1 MNHTEKI
8 LLQLTAR
15 ALFDSPTDFE
25 PASTDWAALYR
36 EASSQSLT
44 ILLWDALTEEE
55 RRFLPKKVAW
65 YWEQDML
72 THLLNN
78 EQLLREQQQV
88 IQLLTEAKIPCV
100 ILKGSSAAIYYP
112 NPALR
117 TMGDID
123 ILVKPEQQMEV
134 VHLLQGQGYGDA
146 VGGEHHC
153 HVALHKEDYAV
164 EVHREV
170 NGLFLGKKS
179 KCVQRIRRYLEDA
192 LERRQYI
199 DSLPGQTD
207 SGSALSDGRP
217 NSQTDRFDDR
227 QNRLESR
234 LDGLSVLSED
244 QPDNRSISLGDRPDD
259 LSVTPEDQPDNR
271 PILFDSSPDSL
282 PVLADDQQAVVLLL
296 HKLEHF
302 LTSGLGLRQ
311 VCDWAVFVKEKLNAQ
326 RPDGKR
332 LWKNLEPLLKDFG
345 LLTFAGVMTRVCID
359 YLVLPREAAPWAMAY
374 DGQIAEKVIE
384 QVLREGN
391 FGKKVDRYG
400 ERLFA
405 DPYSSNR
412 VISFIR
418 VLNDACREHWPICDR
433 HQILM
438 PVAPFVLLGRYC
450 VQRKKGER
458 PRLRLIQKYRQ
469 GGRDQKLYKELKPFI
484 AE

>member
-15 ALFDSPTDFE
+15 ALFDSPTDFD
-25 PASTDWAALYR
+25 PAATDWAALYR
-36 EASSQSLT
+36 EASNQSLT

-55 RRFLPKKVAW
+55 RRFLPKTVAW

-72 THLLNN
+72 IHLLNN
-78 EQLLREQQQV
+78 EQLRNEQQH
-88 IQLLTEAKIPCV
+88 ILQLLTGAKIPCV

-112 NPALR
+112 NPTLR

-123 ILVKPEQQMEV
+123 ILVKPEHQMEV
-134 VHLLQGQGYGDA
+134 VHILQEQGYGDV
-146 VGGEHHC
+146 VGDEHHC
-153 HVALHKEDYAV
+153 HMALHKEDYTI

-199 DSLPGQTD
+199 DG
-207 SGSALSDGRP
+207 
-217 NSQTDRFDDR
+217 
-227 QNRLESR
+227 
-234 LDGLSVLSED
+234 
-244 QPDNRSISLGDRPDD
+244 
-259 LSVTPEDQPDNR
+259 
-271 PILFDSSPDSL
+271 L

-311 VCDWAVFVKEKLNAQ
+311 ICDWAVFVEEKLNAQ

-332 LWKNLEPLLKDFG
+332 QWKTLEPLLKDFG

-359 YLVLPREAAPWAMAY
+359 YLHLPREAAPWAMAY
-374 DGQIAEKVIE
+374 DGETAEKVIE

-391 FGKKVDRYG
+391 FGQKVDRYG

-405 DPYSSNR
+405 DPHSSNR
-412 VISFIR
+412 VTSFVR
-418 VLNDACREHWPICDR
+418 VLSDACREHWPACDR
-433 HQILM
+433 HRILM

-450 VQRKKGER
+450 VQRKRGER